1 MSSRCARVC
10 VCVCGISVG
19 VGAQSDCGCCE
30 IRNAKKEKGYAG
42 AKGFYP
48 RWVIRII
55 MKGSYKTQN
64 QIQN

>member
-1 MSSRCARVC
+1 MHVCVC

-48 RWVIRII
+48 R
-55 MKGSYKTQN
+55 
-64 QIQN
+64 